1 MTNKTSGRRP
11 KVARVI
17 DQYNLDGMG
26 AQLESA
32 WTGESGERT
41 SLRDLADEFNRAVLE
56 AALREVGGSPPNFE
70 VVGLY
75 EALQAETGP
84 EATRARRELERAGI
98 DPESVSSDFVTHQ
111 AIHTYL
117 TKERDA
123 SLPDQETHTVVHKI
137 ETIQKLEGRLAAVAE
152 NAVRSIDSN
161 NELHNQNYNILVDV
175 RAVCPECGSD
185 RPISEFLENK
195 GCECVVTNWEMR

>member
-1 MTNKTSGRRP
+1 MTNESSGRRT

-17 DQYNLDGMG
+17 DQYDLDGMG
-26 AQLESA
+26 AQLEAA

-41 SLRDLADEFNRAVLE
+41 SLRDLADEFNRAILE
-56 AALREVGGSPPNFE
+56 AALREAGGSPPNFE
-70 VVGLY
+70 VMGLY
-75 EALQAETGP
+75 EALQAGTGP
-84 EATRARRELERAGI
+84 EATRARRELERADI
-98 DPESVSSDFVTHQ
+98 DPESVSRDFVTHQ

-123 SLPDQETHTVVHKI
+123 SLPEQEKNTIPNKI

-152 NAVRSIDSN
+152 NAVSSLPSSREIDS
-161 NELHNQNYNILVDV
+161 EDYDILVDV

-185 RPISEFLENK
+185 RPVGDLLRNE
-195 GCECVVTNWEMR
+195 GCDCDRP